1 MMLGARTG
9 AWAKAGTIP
18 SGWVEVEWVRST
30 YGGSVTLMPTT
41 YIDTGVVGN
50 VPMKF
55 KAKVLFPEVVDN
67 SAFFGARNGTNGRF
81 QGGTSPAGPTA
92 GHFAVGYGSSLYYY
106 GNVTKE
112 TLYDLSFD
120 YKVGS
125 QKFSIN
131 ESDTYEH
138 HSTESITTNRN
149 IWLFACNS
157 TTGWHGTGDVM
168 IYSFEIEGLRNFVGV
183 RNITNDEVAMCDI
196 LTGEIYHNAGS
207 EAFTCGPDKT

>member
-50 VPMKF
+50 VPMNF
-55 KAKVLFPEVVDN
+55 KAKVLFPEAIKN
-67 SAFFGARNGTNGRF
+67 SAIFGARNGTNGRF
-81 QGGTSPAGPTA
+81 QGGISQTGD
-92 GHFAVGYGSSLYYY
+92 HFAVGYGSHLYYND

-112 TLYDLSFD
+112 TLYDLSFY
-120 YKVGS
+120 YKVGL
-125 QKFSIN
+125 QKLSIN

-138 HSTESITTNRN
+138 HSTESIITNRN

-157 TTGWHGTGDVM
+157 NTGWYGTGDVR
-168 IYSFEIEGLRNFVGV
+168 IYSFEIEGLRHFVGV
-183 RNITNDEVAMCDI
+183 RNIATDEVAMCDI

-207 EAFTCGPDKT
+207 GAFTCGPDKT